1 MEVIASDDG
10 KEIIEGCQTDVIMPD
25 NYFKSFNLL
34 QLVIVEI
41 SCFFL

>member
-1 MEVIASDDG
+1 MEVMPVDDG
-10 KEIIEGCQTDVIMPD
+10 KEIIEGCQTDVIMPG
-25 NYFKSFNLL
+25 NYFKSFNLI

>member
-1 MEVIASDDG
+1 MEVMSADYG
-10 KEIIEGCQTDVIMPD
+10 KEIIEGCQTDVTMPG